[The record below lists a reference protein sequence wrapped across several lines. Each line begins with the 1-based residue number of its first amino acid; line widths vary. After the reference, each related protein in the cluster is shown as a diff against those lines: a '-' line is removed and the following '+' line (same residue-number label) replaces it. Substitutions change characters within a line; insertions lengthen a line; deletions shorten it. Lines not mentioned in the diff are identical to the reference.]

1 MGIYPIGK
9 SGQATS
15 KLQGSANTSLACL
28 LPSEEEGAPAEGSGG
43 GGMVGLVGADK
54 VIGIQGLMSPH
65 ILPCWS
71 RLGGAT
77 IIYFS
82 WASLLADLREARQGS
97 GDKGK

>member
-28 LPSEEEGAPAEGSGG
+28 LPSEEVGAPAEGSGG
-43 GGMVGLVGADK
+43 GGWLGRGRQSNWHPGFDVTPHSTLLV
-54 VIGIQGLMSPH
+54 L
-65 ILPCWS
+65 LE
-71 RLGGAT
+71 GAT
-77 IIYFS
+77 VIYFS
-82 WASLLADLREARQGS
+82 WASLLGDLREARQGS

>member
-28 LPSEEEGAPAEGSGG
+28 LPSEEVGVPAEGSGG
-43 GGMVGLVGADK
+43 GEVGLVGADK

-71 RLGGAT
+71 C
-77 IIYFS
+77 
-82 WASLLADLREARQGS
+82 
-97 GDKGK
+97 